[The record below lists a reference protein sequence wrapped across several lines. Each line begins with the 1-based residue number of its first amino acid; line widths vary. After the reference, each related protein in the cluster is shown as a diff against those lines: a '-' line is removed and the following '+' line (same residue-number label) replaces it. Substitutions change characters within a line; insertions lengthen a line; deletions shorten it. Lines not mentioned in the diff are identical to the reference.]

1 MRILVAGAGG
11 QLGGAI
17 VAMFRARHDVAA
29 LARSELDITR
39 HAEVLE
45 TVARLRPEVVINCA
59 AYNAVDAA
67 EDDALGALEG
77 NALALRSLAR
87 AVENTGA
94 VLVHYGTDFV
104 FDGETTH
111 PYDES
116 AAPAPRSVY
125 GQTKLLGEWF
135 AADAERHYV
144 LRVESLF
151 GGPRPRSSIDRII
164 EALRQGRTAPVFTD
178 RVVSPSYVDDV
189 AMATE
194 ALLALRA
201 PSGVYHCVN
210 DGFASWHDIGAEIAR
225 LLNVEPRLEPVRMQD
240 VPLKAP
246 RPRFCALSNVKLRA
260 VGVRMPTWQDALAR
274 YVDRVTSGS

>member
-11 QLGGAI
+11 QLGQAI
-17 VAMFRARHDVAA
+17 VARFRAQHDVAA
-29 LARSELDITR
+29 FARSEFDITR
-39 HAEVLE
+39 HDDVLE
-45 TVARLRPEVVINCA
+45 TVARLRPDAIINCA

-87 AVENTGA
+87 AAEDTGA

-104 FDGETTH
+104 FDGETSQ

-125 GQTKLLGEWF
+125 GQSKLLGEWF
-135 AADAERHYV
+135 AADASRYYV

-164 EALRQGRTAPVFTD
+164 DALRQGGTAPVFTD
-178 RVVSPSYVDDV
+178 RIVSPSYVDDV
-189 AMATE
+189 SMATE
-194 ALLALRA
+194 ALLALGV
-201 PSGVYHCVN
+201 PWGVYHCVN
-210 DGFASWHDIGAEIAR
+210 DGFASWYDIGGEIAR
-225 LLNVEPRLEPVRMQD
+225 LLDAEPRLEPIRMQD

-246 RPRFCALSNVKLRA
+246 RPRFCALSNAKLRA
-260 VGVRMPTWQDALAR
+260 AGVRMPTWQDALAR
-274 YVDRVTSGS
+274 YVERVKNGA

>member
-39 HAEVLE
+39 HGEVLE
-45 TVARLRPEVVINCA
+45 TVARVRPEVVINCA

-87 AVENTGA
+87 AAENTGA

-104 FDGETTH
+104 FDGEATH

-125 GQTKLLGEWF
+125 GQSKLLGEWF

-178 RVVSPSYVDDV
+178 RTVSPSYVDDV

-201 PSGVYHCVN
+201 PAGVYHCVN

-225 LLNVEPRLEPVRMQD
+225 LLDVEPRLEPVRMQD

-246 RPRFCALSNVKLRA
+246 RPRFCALSNGKLRA

-274 YVDRVTSGS
+274 YVDRMTSGS